1 MRCVILLIFCT
12 CLLLSKKGRLH
23 NGLLINLQIWAL
35 LELLLIAEGYSGAVV
50 APPWADPD
58 LNPCAKQPS
67 GWQLLFWPP
76 DGGCYKIF
84 QVCTKLLKPI
94 SFQQHSFALCDWF
107 LPSKT

>member
-1 MRCVILLIFCT
+1 MVRNPTDFLFAT
-12 CLLLSKKGRLH
+12 SEKGRLH

-84 QVCTKLLKPI
+84 QVCTK
-94 SFQQHSFALCDWF
+94 
-107 LPSKT
+107 